1 MQEKTGCLVCGRD
14 LVYLDTPEEIACAS
28 CGRRT
33 AASVRCPRGHFICDD
48 CHRLPAEEFI
58 LKACLAADIPDPLE
72 LALFLMRHP
81 SVKMHGPE
89 HHFLVPAVLL
99 TCYSLVA
106 GEREKIP
113 DRLRKARDRA
123 REVKGGFC
131 GFLGDCGAAVGT
143 GIFVSVLSGA
153 TPLSRVEWRLA
164 NLMTSRSLH
173 DIALAGGP
181 RCCKRNAYLAILA
194 AVAFVREE
202 WRLDLPVRENLA
214 CEFSDL
220 NRECLGLECR
230 FFRDRPSARAG

>member
-1 MQEKTGCLVCGRD
+1 MEQKTGCLVCGRE
-14 LVYLDTPEEIACAS
+14 LVYLDEPEELTCAS
-28 CGRRT
+28 CGKRV
-33 AASVRCPRGHFICDD
+33 AGSVKCREGHFICDD

-58 LKACLAADIPDPLE
+58 LKACLSTDIPDPLE
-72 LALFLMRHP
+72 LALFFMRHP

-99 TCYSLVA
+99 TSSSLVA
-106 GEREKIP
+106 GERE
-113 DRLRKARDRA
+113 RLPERLQKARDRA
-123 REVKGGFC
+123 REVKGGSC

-153 TPLSRVEWRLA
+153 TPLSKVEWRLA

-173 DIALAGGP
+173 DVALAGGP
-181 RCCKRNAYLAILA
+181 RCCKRNTYLAILA

-202 WRLDLPVRENLA
+202 WGLDLPVKQDLA

-230 FFRDRPSARAG
+230 FHRDRPLHPAG

>member
-1 MQEKTGCLVCGRD
+1 MEQKTGCLVCGRD
-14 LVYLDTPEEIACAS
+14 LVYLDEPEELTCTS
-28 CGRRT
+28 CGKRV
-33 AASVRCPRGHFICDD
+33 AGSVKCREGHFICDD

-58 LKACLAADIPDPLE
+58 LKTCLSTDIPDPLE

-99 TCYSLVA
+99 TSYSLVA
-106 GEREKIP
+106 GERERLP
-113 DRLRKARDRA
+113 DRLQKARERA
-123 REVKGGFC
+123 RDVKGGFC
-131 GFLGDCGAAVGT
+131 GSHGDCGAAVGT

-153 TPLSRVEWRLA
+153 TPLSKVEWRLS

-181 RCCKRNAYLAILA
+181 RCCKRNTYLAILA

-202 WRLDLPVRENLA
+202 WGLDLPVKQDPV
-214 CEFSDL
+214 CDFSDL

-230 FFRDRPSARAG
+230 FYRDRPPHPAG

>member
-1 MQEKTGCLVCGRD
+1 MEQKTGCLVCGQG
-14 LVYLDTPEEIACAS
+14 LVYLDAPEELVCSS

-33 AASVRCPRGHFICDD
+33 ASSVRCPAGHFICDD

-58 LKACLAADIPDPLE
+58 ERACLATDIPDPLE

-81 SVKMHGPE
+81 SVRMHGPE

-99 TCYSLVA
+99 TCHSLVA
-106 GEREKIP
+106 GEREKLP
-113 DRLRKARDRA
+113 GRLEKARARA
-123 REVKGGFC
+123 RDVKGGFC

-153 TPLSRVEWRLA
+153 TPLSREEWRLA

-181 RCCKRNAYLAILA
+181 RCCKRNTYLAILA
-194 AVAFVREE
+194 AVAFLREE
-202 WRLDLPVRENLA
+202 WGLDLPVKRDIA

-220 NRECLGLECR
+220 NRECRGLECR
-230 FFRDRPSARAG
+230 FFGDRPRAGAG